1 MTAWLQRAPTRLA
14 PAALPLLAA
23 LALPAAAGARQQPD
37 AGEAPAGQRGHSLLR
52 PTPREAMRDL
62 STDRP
67 DQTESPYTVDAGHF
81 QLEMDFVN
89 ATFARDPGADDDT
102 RLVAWSVAPLNVKL
116 GLLDRVDVQFV
127 IDTYARVRVEDQV
140 IGEARSVSGFGNVA
154 TRLKVNVWGNDGGRT
169 AFAMMAYVRWPLPAS
184 GLRPGRT
191 EGGLILPFAVDIGG
205 GWNLG
210 AMTEVDVLASPA
222 GGHEAQLVN
231 SITVGHSVTEKL
243 GMYAEVF
250 AAARRGSRWLGQ
262 LDVGWTYALGDTV
275 QLDWGCN
282 VGLTA
287 AAPLVR
293 PFAGLSTRF

>member
-1 MTAWLQRAPTRLA
+1 MTAWLRRAPTRLA
-14 PAALPLLAA
+14 SAGFSLLAA
-23 LALPAAAGARQQPD
+23 LALPGPVHARQPEGG
-37 AGEAPAGQRGHSLLR
+37 AAPPGNRAYHLFR
-52 PTPREAMRDL
+52 PTPPESMRDL
-62 STDRP
+62 ATDRP

-89 ATFARDPGADDDT
+89 ATFARDPTGDGAA

-127 IDTYARVRVEDQV
+127 IDTYARLRVEGQEG
-140 IGEARSVSGFGNVA
+140 GEGSSSSGFGNVA
-154 TRLKVNVWGNDGGRT
+154 TRLKVNFWGNDGGRT
-169 AFAMMAYVRWPLPAS
+169 ALAMMAYVRWPLPAS
-184 GLRPGRT
+184 GLRHGRV
-191 EGGLILPFAVDIGG
+191 EGGVIFPFALAVGG

-231 SITVGHSVTEKL
+231 SMTVGRPLTEKL
-243 GMYAEVF
+243 GMYAEVL

-262 LDVGWTYALGDTV
+262 MDVGWTYAVRDTV

-282 VGLTA
+282 FGLTA
-287 AAPLVR
+287 TAPSVR
-293 PFAGLSTRF
+293 PFAGLSLRF

>member
-1 MTAWLQRAPTRLA
+1 
-14 PAALPLLAA
+14 
-23 LALPAAAGARQQPD
+23 
-37 AGEAPAGQRGHSLLR
+37 
-52 PTPREAMRDL
+52 MRDL
-62 STDRP
+62 SADRP

-89 ATFARDPGADDDT
+89 ATFARDPAGGDAT
-102 RLVAWSVAPLNVKL
+102 RLVAWSVAPLNLKL
-116 GLLDRVDVQFV
+116 GLLDRVDLHFV
-127 IDTYARVRVEDQV
+127 IDPYAGLRIEDQAG
-140 IGEARSVSGFGNVA
+140 GEARSSSGFGNVA

-191 EGGLILPFAVDIGG
+191 EGGLILPFALDVGG

-231 SITVGHSVTEKL
+231 SIAVGHPLTGKL
-243 GMYAEVF
+243 GMYAEVV

-262 LDVGWTYALGDTV
+262 LDVGWTYALRNTV

-282 VGLTA
+282 FGLTA
-287 AAPLVR
+287 AAPSVR
-293 PFAGLSTRF
+293 PFAGLSMRF